1 MSAYETIVVISTR
14 FDEEAVAA
22 LLKRFTDLISER
34 GTVVSVDEWGKR
46 RLAYEIQKETDGYYF
61 LINFESEPEFI
72 AELERV
78 YRITDG
84 LLRTLVVRKDPE
96 KEQPHTS

>member
-1 MSAYETIVVISTR
+1 MVISTR

-22 LLKRFTDLISER
+22 LLQRFTDMISEK
-34 GTVVSVDEWGKR
+34 GTIISVDEWGKR
-46 RLAYEIQKETDGYYF
+46 RLAYEIQKETEGFYF
-61 LINFESEPEFI
+61 LVTFECEPDFI

-84 LLRTLVVRKDPE
+84 LLRTLVVRKEPE
-96 KEQPHTS
+96 KEPKKEPAQEQPS